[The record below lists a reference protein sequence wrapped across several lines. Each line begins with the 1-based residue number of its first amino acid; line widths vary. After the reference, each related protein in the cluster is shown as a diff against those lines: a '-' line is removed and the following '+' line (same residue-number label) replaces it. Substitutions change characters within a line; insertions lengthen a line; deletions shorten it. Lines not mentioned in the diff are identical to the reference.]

1 MINNNEIWKYEITN
15 LGETVTKKIMNFGK
29 MVKKYVSILKKKYLK
44 QKEFGV
50 KSNKKN
56 DLLEKKR
63 NTKCV
68 FPIF

>member
-29 MVKKYVSILKKKYLK
+29 ILKKKYLK

-56 DLLEKKR
+56 DHLEKKR